1 MRLGIRQCIE
11 VDCGSSTGVLCG
23 AEYIC
28 SGERGRRRRA
38 DSSGSRNCGSEEQ
51 FSLATSRGVGGDSD
65 ADLSLRAA
73 TGETS
78 RESIELALCF
88 LNERVPRE

>member
-23 AEYIC
+23 AECIC

-38 DSSGSRNCGSEEQ
+38 DSSGSRNCGSEER
-51 FSLATSRGVGGDSD
+51 FSLATETSRGVGGDSN

-78 RESIELALCF
+78 RESIE
-88 LNERVPRE
+88 